1 MARVM
6 PRGGSVLLTPTTHLL
21 SRRDQLP
28 RGVGSFGA
36 DRGQAARPAFNLNT
50 GSFLFISAAEGG
62 KAGTFMGE
70 TLHDVGDYTGRE
82 RKLTLKDSSRSNFS
96 ADVNGDA
103 ITLASAGST
112 VEINYSGAKEG
123 DNEYVSAMLVDSDNT
138 VLYYGRIAQ
147 NSVHGTAKMKI
158 PDELAVGSYDQSA
171 ARLIT
176 EAQTLIVQLTE
187 YRQALAARYAAL
199 ATAAYRDRR
208 ELTRRRAWRNEPV
221 YYNVRIVRTYEDGIT
236 ETMLSETYPGKQRP
250 GIETLK
256 DIAPKSWE
264 K

>member
-1 MARVM
+1 M
-6 PRGGSVLLTPTTHLL
+6 
-21 SRRDQLP
+21 
-28 RGVGSFGA
+28 
-36 DRGQAARPAFNLNT
+36 
-50 GSFLFISAAEGG
+50 
-62 KAGTFMGE
+62 
-70 TLHDVGDYTGRE
+70 
-82 RKLTLKDSSRSNFS
+82 
-96 ADVNGDA
+96 NGDA

-199 ATAAYRDRR
+199 ATAAYRDRL

-221 YYNVRIVRTYEDGIT
+221 YYDVRIVRTYEDGTT
-236 ETMLSETYPGKQRP
+236 ETTLSETYPGKQRREALARYDGLRKQRP